1 MNQVNQILSESVEQ
15 VINGMADPLEVFAY
29 LKEVEKHLAKCKE
42 EIENDVFAEADRY
55 GDKTFEHKGFKF
67 TKTDGRATYDFKG
80 VEQWAKQ
87 KEILK
92 DIEDKAKASAQNWQ
106 KFKTALV
113 TEDGEVIQP
122 CLIKYSKPSI
132 SVSYVKH

>member
-1 MNQVNQILSESVEQ
+1 MNQVNQILSEAVDQ

-67 TKTDGRATYDFKG
+67 TKTDGRATYDFKDI
-80 VEQWAKQ
+80 EQWNKQ
-87 KEILK
+87 KAILK
-92 DIEDKAKASAQNWQ
+92 DIEDKSKAAAKNN
-106 KFKTALV
+106 KITMV
-113 TEDGEVIQP
+113 TEDGEVVQP
-122 CLIKYSKPSI
+122 CLVKYSKPSI

>member
-1 MNQVNQILSESVEQ
+1 MNQVNQILSEAVEQ

-42 EIENDVFAEADRY
+42 EIENDVFTEADRY

-67 TKTDGRATYDFKG
+67 TKTDGRATYDFKDI
-80 VEQWAKQ
+80 EQWNKQ

-92 DIEDKAKASAQNWQ
+92 DIEEKSKAAAKNN
-106 KFKTALV
+106 KITMV

>member
-1 MNQVNQILSESVEQ
+1 MNQVNQILSEAVEQ

-67 TKTDGRATYDFKG
+67 TKNDGRATYDFKDI
-80 VEQWAKQ
+80 EQWNRQ
-87 KEILK
+87 KAILK
-92 DIEDKAKASAQNWQ
+92 DIEEKSKAAAKNN
-106 KFKTALV
+106 KITMV